1 MASNILTVATEVNDL
16 RSKWRTLSVY
26 GRFEQSVVT
35 ILTLVIAVIAA
46 LAAWQLLLAHTRSG
60 FQQ

>member
-26 GRFEQSVVT
+26 ERFEQSVVT